1 MSIRSP
7 EERRDFAARDDIAP
21 RWAAKNVRIVG
32 SPLWSAEADLEG
44 ELKEHGYEGEF
55 WTWAVLGIDLM
66 PESIIHTEDLGRSF
80 GTIKA
85 VDGLS
90 MDVPAGI
97 VFGFLGPNGAGKT
110 TTIHL
115 LLGILEP
122 SQGWARVLGFDTRT
136 QAHEIRKKSGAL
148 LEFSG
153 LYERM
158 SAEDNLELYGRIYCM
173 SASERKA
180 RAKELLT
187 HLELWD
193 RRKEKVG
200 NWSRGM
206 KQKIA
211 IARALFHRPPL
222 VFLDEPTAG
231 LDPVAAAALHAD
243 LTGLVAREGVT
254 VFLNTHNLAEA
265 EKLCAQVGVIRNGKL
280 LALGN
285 PDELRLGEGG
295 SKVEIFGRGFDEKTL
310 TLLQARPEVQR
321 VEIQNGRLII
331 DIRAESRIGPLIT
344 LIVQSG
350 AEVEDIT
357 RGGES
362 LEDLFLVLMQR
373 EDQ

>member
-1 MSIRSP
+1 VS
-7 EERRDFAARDDIAP
+7 
-21 RWAAKNVRIVG
+21 
-32 SPLWSAEADLEG
+32 
-44 ELKEHGYEGEF
+44 
-55 WTWAVLGIDLM
+55 
-66 PESIIHTEDLGRSF
+66 ESIIHTEQLCRSF

-115 LLGILEP
+115 LLGLLEP
-122 SQGWARVLGFDTRT
+122 TQGEARVMGFDTRS
-136 QAHEIRKKSGAL
+136 QANEIRNRSGAL

-158 SAEDNLELYGRIYCM
+158 SAEDNLDLYGRIYCM
-173 SASERKA
+173 SGPERRT

-187 HLELWD
+187 HLDLWD

-231 LDPVAAAALHAD
+231 LDPIAAAALHAD
-243 LTGLVAREGVT
+243 LTSLVASEGVT
-254 VFLNTHNLAEA
+254 IFLNTHNLAEA

-280 LALGN
+280 IAIGN
-285 PDELRLGEGG
+285 PDELRSRNSLHKIEIIG
-295 SKVEIFGRGFDEKTL
+295 SGFTEETL
-310 TLLQARPEVQR
+310 TLVQARSEVKQA
-321 VEIQNGRLII
+321 EIQNGRLLIELKGG
-331 DIRAESRIGPLIT
+331 DIIGPLVT
-344 LIVQSG
+344 LIVKSG
-350 AEVEDIT
+350 AEIEDIS

-362 LEDLFLVLMQR
+362 LEDLFLTLMQ
-373 EDQ
+373 EENQ

>member
-1 MSIRSP
+1 
-7 EERRDFAARDDIAP
+7 
-21 RWAAKNVRIVG
+21 
-32 SPLWSAEADLEG
+32 
-44 ELKEHGYEGEF
+44 
-55 WTWAVLGIDLM
+55 M
-66 PESIIHTEDLGRSF
+66 PESIIHTENLCRSF

-115 LLGILEP
+115 LLGLLEP
-122 SQGWARVLGFDTRT
+122 TQGRARVMGFDTRS
-136 QAHEIRKKSGAL
+136 QADEIRNRSGAL

-153 LYERM
+153 LYERL
-158 SAEDNLELYGRIYCM
+158 SAEDNLDLYGRIYRM
-173 SASERKA
+173 YGPERKA

-187 HLELWD
+187 HLDLWD

-211 IARALFHRPPL
+211 IARALFHHPPL
-222 VFLDEPTAG
+222 IFLDEPTAG

-243 LTGLVAREGVT
+243 LTSLVANEGVT

-280 LALGN
+280 IAIGD
-285 PDELRLGEGG
+285 PDELRLRNGG
-295 SKVEIFGRGFDEKTL
+295 YKVEIIGNGFNEQTL
-310 TLLQARPEVQR
+310 TLLQARPEVKQA
-321 VEIQNGRLII
+321 EFQKGRLII
-331 DIRAESRIGPLIT
+331 VLNGENKIGPLVT

-350 AEVEDIT
+350 AEIEDIS

-362 LEDLFLVLMQR
+362 LEDLFLMLMQ
-373 EDQ
+373 EENQ

>member
-1 MSIRSP
+1 
-7 EERRDFAARDDIAP
+7 
-21 RWAAKNVRIVG
+21 
-32 SPLWSAEADLEG
+32 
-44 ELKEHGYEGEF
+44 
-55 WTWAVLGIDLM
+55 M
-66 PESIIHTEDLGRSF
+66 PESIIHIENLGRSF

-122 SQGWARVLGFDTRT
+122 SQGRARVLGFDTRT
-136 QAHEIRKKSGAL
+136 QAEEIRRRSGVL

-153 LYERM
+153 LYERL
-158 SAEDNLELYGRIYCM
+158 SAEDNLDLYGRIYRM
-173 SASERKA
+173 PAPERKA

-206 KQKIA
+206 KQKLA
-211 IARALFHRPPL
+211 IARALFHHPPL
-222 VFLDEPTAG
+222 LFLDEPTAG
-231 LDPVAAAALHAD
+231 LDPVAAAALHED
-243 LTGLVAREGVT
+243 LTTLAARQGVT

-265 EKLCAQVGVIRNGKL
+265 EKLCTLVGVIRKGKL
-280 LALGN
+280 LALGH
-285 PDELRLGEGG
+285 PDELRLREGG
-295 SKVEIFGRGFDEKTL
+295 NKVEIIGSGFNEKML
-310 TLLQARPEVQR
+310 GLLQARPEVHGA
-321 VEIQNGRLII
+321 EIKNGRLMI
-331 DIRAESRIGPLIT
+331 DIRAENRIGPLIT

-350 AEVEDIT
+350 AEVEDIS

-362 LEDLFLVLMQR
+362 LEDLFLTLMQ
-373 EDQ
+373 EENQ

>member
-1 MSIRSP
+1 
-7 EERRDFAARDDIAP
+7 
-21 RWAAKNVRIVG
+21 
-32 SPLWSAEADLEG
+32 
-44 ELKEHGYEGEF
+44 
-55 WTWAVLGIDLM
+55 M
-66 PESIIHTEDLGRSF
+66 PESIIHTQDLCRSF

-122 SQGWARVLGFDTRT
+122 SQGRARVLGFDTRK
-136 QAHEIRKKSGAL
+136 QADEIRKKSGVL

-153 LYERM
+153 LYERL
-158 SAEDNLELYGRIYCM
+158 SAEDNLDLYGRIYHM
-173 SASERKA
+173 SAPERKA

-211 IARALFHRPPL
+211 IARALFHHPPL

-243 LTGLVAREGVT
+243 LTSLVANEGVT

-265 EKLCAQVGVIRNGKL
+265 EKLCALVGVIRKGKL

-285 PDELRLGEGG
+285 PDELRLRESGN
-295 SKVEIFGRGFDEKTL
+295 KVEIIGRGFDEKTL
-310 TLLQARPEVQR
+310 ALLQARPEVLR
-321 VEIQNGRLII
+321 AEIQNSRLMI
-331 DIRAESRIGPLIT
+331 DIRGKSKIGPLIT

-350 AEVEDIT
+350 AEVEDIS
-357 RGGES
+357 RRGES
-362 LEDLFLVLMQR
+362 LEDLFLTLMHEENQ
-373 EDQ
+373 